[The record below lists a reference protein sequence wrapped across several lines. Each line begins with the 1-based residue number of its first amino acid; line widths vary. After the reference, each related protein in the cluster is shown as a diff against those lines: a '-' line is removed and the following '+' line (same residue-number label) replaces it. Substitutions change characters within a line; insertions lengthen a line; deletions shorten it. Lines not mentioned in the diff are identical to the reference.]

1 MISFSKLTK
10 ALFQDKVR
18 VVNTFVLMEAVALI
32 TGVILAF
39 FSNSKGSSFSAGI
52 FAITFTIS
60 FFASVIMFFILTV
73 RQERVWTRNFY
84 RLIPVSSAKLYLSNL
99 SSVFLNYLYFGIAQV
114 LLLLIFNISGLI
126 SSFKYLDEIIK
137 TLSEAKFPYQV
148 IFSAIL
154 LIFIMA
160 IFIWIFVT
168 LIHLIVESI
177 STFIPTLHEKIY
189 RIILYVAVSYIVL
202 RIAGYISNLSTNLFV
217 NFTTNV
223 NKADVANTAAASMLM
238 ASGYFA
244 IAVIFISFI
253 NVFLL
258 KKWVET
264 DPRSI

>member
-1 MISFSKLTK
+1 
-10 ALFQDKVR
+10 
-18 VVNTFVLMEAVALI
+18 MEVVALL
-32 TGVILAF
+32 TGVVLAF
-39 FSNSKGSSFSAGI
+39 FSSSKGSSFSAGI

-60 FFASVIMFFILTV
+60 FFASVIMFFMLTV

-84 RLIPVSSAKLYLSNL
+84 RLIPVSSSKFYLANL
-99 SSVFLNYLYFGIAQV
+99 GSVFLNYLYFGIAQV

-126 SSFKYLDEIIK
+126 SSFKYLDEIVK

-154 LIFIMA
+154 LIFIMV

-177 STFIPTLHEKIY
+177 STFLPTLHEKIY
-189 RIILYVAVSYIVL
+189 RVILYVLVSFVVL
-202 RIAGYISNLSTNLFV
+202 KIAGYISNVSNNLFV
-217 NFTTNV
+217 EFTTSLD
-223 NKADVANTAAASMLM
+223 KADVANTAAASMLM
-238 ASGYFA
+238 ASGYFT